1 METKVASKD
10 GRVGVSIS
18 RQTAHELLEIKD
30 ELIKQFGINLSFT
43 QVIEYLIKQHKTRQ
57 SDQ

>member
-18 RQTAHELLEIKD
+18 KETAHELLDIKN
-30 ELIKQFGINLSFT
+30 ELVDRLGINLSFT
-43 QVIEYLIKQHKTRQ
+43 QVIEYLIKQYKTRQ